1 MLIVGASALILFSMK
16 SPEQNPLAKTA
27 IVLVQPKYPENVGA
41 AARVGANLGVRQ
53 IIVVRRQMPDREP
66 MERMATHHARHL
78 IDHIELYPTL
88 TEALAP
94 FGWVLGTS
102 ARQGRQRHNIRRL
115 ETASREIIPQL
126 TNNPVALVFGP
137 EDRGL
142 TNDDLSLCNMVAT
155 IPTVDMASL
164 NLAQAVAIVCWE
176 ITARAR
182 EELEKGPTPGPKLAN
197 SQEREEMYSLLDS
210 SLRAI
215 DYLKENDYN
224 YWMHNLR
231 SLGNR
236 LQLRAREVKFIR
248 GFCRQII
255 WLSQQKNKK

>member
-1 MLIVGASALILFSMK
+1 MK
-16 SPEQNPLAKTA
+16 NLEKNPLANTA

-41 AARVGANLGVRQ
+41 AARVAANLGVKQ
-53 IIVVRRQMPDREP
+53 IIVVRRQMPDRQA
-66 MERMATHHARHL
+66 MERMATHHASHL
-78 IDHIELYPTL
+78 IDQIQLYPSL

-94 FGWVLGTS
+94 FSWVLGTS
-102 ARQGRQRHNIRRL
+102 ARQGRQRHSIRRL
-115 ETASREIIPQL
+115 ETISKEIMPHLDQNRI
-126 TNNPVALVFGP
+126 ALVFGP

-142 TNDDLSLCNMVAT
+142 TNDDLGLCNMVAT
-155 IPTVDMASL
+155 IPTIDMNSL

-176 ITARAR
+176 LTARAR
-182 EELEKGPTPGPKLAN
+182 EKRENGPAPTPKLAN
-197 SQEREEMYSLLDS
+197 SHEREEMYHLLDR

-215 DYLKENDYN
+215 DYLKENDYS

-231 SLGNR
+231 SFGNR

-248 GFCRQII
+248 GFCRQIL